1 MGQWSSKM
9 SNAAMSYPRDTWYT
23 VYLWGLS
30 VPSTTVSD
38 DKDGIRETPGHSFYV
53 KGFSYLWPQPHF
65 LRCWAGQLHGLVIK
79 TFLSTF
85 GVKIISLDELN
96 INPWSQK
103 QLWFTDYTSPTVLR
117 VYLSIS
123 WVYVIPHYFVHQ
135 EIWLQTWLCED
146 LKYINVTWQ

>member
-30 VPSTTVSD
+30 APSQTVSD
-38 DKDGIRETPGHSFYV
+38 DKDGIRETAGHSFYV

-85 GVKIISLDELN
+85 RVKIISLDELN
-96 INPWSQK
+96 INWWSQIRALIHWLHK
-103 QLWFTDYTSPTVLR
+103 SHSSECIWAFHELTLFIITLFIKKCDYRLGCVR
-117 VYLSIS
+117 I
-123 WVYVIPHYFVHQ
+123 
-135 EIWLQTWLCED
+135 
-146 LKYINVTWQ
+146 